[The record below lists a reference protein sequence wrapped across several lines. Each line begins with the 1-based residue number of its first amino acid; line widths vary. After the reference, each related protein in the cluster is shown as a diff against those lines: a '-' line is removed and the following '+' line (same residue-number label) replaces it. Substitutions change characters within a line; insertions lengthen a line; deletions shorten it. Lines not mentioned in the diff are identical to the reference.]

1 MVDSL
6 AMFFGA
12 KKRRVRRSPGRKV
25 RRSPGRKV
33 RRSPLRHRASPLRRR
48 RSPVRRSH
56 GVVVVKGS
64 ERKLYKGKEGGLYYR
79 TKSGK
84 HYVDAKFIRAH
95 KSSPKRKVHHKRTPV
110 RHRKRTPV
118 RHRKRA
124 SPMRMRRTRWGYGLG
139 QPSLI
144 DMMGPAG
151 LTVVPRHHHR
161 HNIGADPATWG
172 PPMSQ

>member
-12 KKRRVRRSPGRKV
+12 RKRKG

-33 RRSPLRHRASPLRRR
+33 RRSPLRRRASPLRRR
-48 RSPVRRSH
+48 RSPVRKVRRPH
-56 GVVVVKGS
+56 GVVVVKGR

-95 KSSPKRKVHHKRTPV
+95 KSSPKRKVHRRRSPV
-110 RHRKRTPV
+110 RHRRRSPV
-118 RHRKRA
+118 RHRRRSPVRHRRRA
-124 SPMRMRRTRWGYGLG
+124 SPMRRRRSPMRMRRTRWGYGLG

-151 LTVVPRHHHR
+151 LTVVPRHHR
-161 HNIGADPATWG
+161 HHHSNN
-172 PPMSQ
+172 